1 MMMREGSRAERRART
16 ESAVRRQLK
25 ILRVR
30 GRSQPRGN
38 SQPHRFAKRHAILC
52 GKPWRPYFS
61 NPRRGKRVKGADRLT
76 VQERRANAL
85 GSLERVAG

>member
-1 MMMREGSRAERRART
+1 MSMRARSRAERRART

-30 GRSQPRGN
+30 GRAQHRSR

-52 GKPWRPYFS
+52 GKPWRPYCC
-61 NPRRGKRVKGADRLT
+61 NPRRGKRVKGENRLT
-76 VQERRANAL
+76 VQERRAKDQRRLAR
-85 GSLERVAG
+85 SAG

>member
-1 MMMREGSRAERRART
+1 MTMREGSRAQRRART

-25 ILRVR
+25 ILQAR
-30 GRSQPRGN
+30 GRMQPRGR

-61 NPRRGKRVKGADRLT
+61 NPRRGKRVKGWDRLT
-76 VQERRANAL
+76 LQERRAKQ
-85 GSLERVAG
+85 GSSLERGAG